1 MRLAAA
7 VILANLAQPALAD
20 EPVDLELV
28 LAVDA
33 SASVDETEFAL
44 QLGGMAS
51 AFRDKTVQA
60 AIAGGALKRIAV
72 AVTVWGDATV
82 PQDQSS
88 WYGITTPQDAEAFAA
103 MLDRFPRRVTGGTGI
118 GAGLGHAMRMFDRNG
133 FQGSRQVVDVS
144 GDGKETPPR
153 AIVLQMPDARS
164 MAHARGVTI
173 NGLAILTDDATLSDW
188 YRNEVA
194 TGAGSFVMSCSNYDD
209 FAEAIRR
216 KLIREIEG
224 RPMTSMLDGLHAV
237 GATAAR

>member
-1 MRLAAA
+1 MRLVTAITF
-7 VILANLAQPALAD
+7 VLLALPALAD

-28 LAVDA
+28 LAIDA
-33 SASVDETEFAL
+33 SASVDEAEFAL

-60 AIAGGALKRIAV
+60 AIAGGALGRIAV
-72 AVTVWGDATV
+72 AVTIWGDATV
-82 PQDQSS
+82 PQDQSG
-88 WYGITTPQDAEAFAA
+88 WYGVAAPQDAEAFAA
-103 MLDRFPRRVTGGTGI
+103 VLDRFPRRVTGGTGI

-153 AIVLQMPDARS
+153 DIVLQMPDARS

-173 NGLAILTDDATLSDW
+173 NGLAILNDDATLSDW

-194 TGAGSFVMSCSNYDD
+194 TGAGSFVMSCSDYED

-224 RPMTSMLDGLHAV
+224 RPMTSMLDTRHV
-237 GATAAR
+237 VDATAVR